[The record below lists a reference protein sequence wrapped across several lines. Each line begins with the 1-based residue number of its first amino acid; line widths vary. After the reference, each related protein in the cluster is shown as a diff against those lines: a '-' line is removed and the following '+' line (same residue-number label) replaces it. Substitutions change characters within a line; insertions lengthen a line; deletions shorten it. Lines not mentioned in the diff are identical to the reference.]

1 MSKVDLI
8 EEDLWDHYSG
18 LPNPSWYQYKK
29 EVNSGLIKKYE
40 PADLTSEQ
48 IDRIIEMAWEDRT
61 PFDAIQAQFGLNEQ
75 AVRNLMKKELR
86 FSSYVLWRKRVEASA
101 TKHSKLRS
109 TAIDRFKCSR
119 QRSISSNKITK
130 R

>member
-1 MSKVDLI
+1 METAI
-8 EEDLWDHYSG
+8 
-18 LPNPSWYQYKK
+18 
-29 EVNSGLIKKYE
+29 
-40 PADLTSEQ
+40 

-86 FSSYVLWRKRVEASA
+86 FSSYVLWRKRVEACA

-119 QRSISSNKITK
+119 QRTISSNKITK